1 MYTSVRI
8 NPEKAEK
15 GRRKRWEEDIYKKC
29 RESLTFITLVL
40 CCIISKA
47 VCARA
52 IAFPQVSTTKM
63 ENEMKC
69 HIKSICSRGC
79 LIALAYFLPQ
89 SAQAVDIEGTF
100 TSDSDF
106 PVNVADPSFY
116 TLNGEVYSGGI
127 DSDTNLTVNGVLSSN
142 PTQTN
147 ILTVAAS
154 SVTSGNFTYN
164 LELPASFWVKHVFE
178 VYSYMTF
185 SVENF
190 TLYLRESDTPH
201 PNLIIY
207 TGSNSA
213 LNVRGDFLFSDT
225 RSASNWYQTRLTFNG
240 RGSVNV
246 DGNFTIDSQISKPL
260 TNASNCVNFDVAVQ
274 TFTVGGVLS
283 LNNSNN
289 NNNVFRT
296 SSASAGTFTRTLGG
310 LQITQNGMIQL
321 GGNASA
327 ANTTELILTNSGTSE
342 YIGGLL
348 TKDSDGELA
357 DNKLNV
363 RMAASDAANG
373 RQIMRFTATS
383 GWTLD
388 SNVFSDAAN
397 ALNEVEVSG
406 GRLDMGMYDGMKGG
420 SLMIMGYNNPSE
432 AVFSATGAAADTEIG
447 RVEFDSMSF
456 YRGTVVFDL
465 AETDG
470 DFIKVNGAM
479 TKITGAS
486 PLVLEMNV
494 SAYDLQAWLEA
505 SESDEW
511 SANLMSFAT
520 DGSNVSAEDFTLK
533 LQDGIMGKIT
543 VSELDGVSTLTANL
557 SLVPEPAEVAAIL
570 GAFALLLVARR
581 RRG

>member
-1 MYTSVRI
+1 M
-8 NPEKAEK
+8 
-15 GRRKRWEEDIYKKC
+15 
-29 RESLTFITLVL
+29 
-40 CCIISKA
+40 SKIFPF
-47 VCARA
+47 CAA
-52 IAFPQVSTTKM
+52 
-63 ENEMKC
+63 
-69 HIKSICSRGC
+69 
-79 LIALAYFLPQ
+79 ALWILPQ

-116 TLNGEVYSGGI
+116 TLNGEAYSGGI
-127 DSDTNLTVNGVLSSN
+127 DSDTNLTVNGVLSST
-142 PTQTN
+142 PSSYQ
-147 ILTVAAS
+147 IAIAPS
-154 SVTSGNFTYN
+154 SVTAGNFTCN
-164 LELPASFWVKHVFE
+164 LELPASFWSKCVFE
-178 VYSYMTF
+178 VSGSRVF

-190 TLYLRESDTPH
+190 TLNLRESNTAH
-201 PNLIIY
+201 PGLAF
-207 TGSNSA
+207 TSNTNST

-225 RSASNWYQTRLTFNG
+225 RSSTSWYQTRLTFNG
-240 RGSVNV
+240 NGNV
-246 DGNFTIDSQISKPL
+246 AIDGNLAIDSQISKPSPHGL
-260 TNASNCVNFDVAVQ
+260 NCVNFDVAVQ

-296 SSASAGTFTRTLGG
+296 SPTSAGSFTRTLGG
-310 LQITQNGMIQL
+310 LQITQKGMIQL
-321 GGNASA
+321 NGNVSA
-327 ANTTELILTNSGTSE
+327 VNTTELIFTNSGTSE

-348 TKDSDGELA
+348 TRNTDGELA

-363 RMAASDAANG
+363 RMAASAAANG

-397 ALNEVEVSG
+397 ALNEVEVSS
-406 GRLDMGMYDGMKGG
+406 GRLDMRMYDGMKGG

-447 RVEFDSMSF
+447 RVEFDAMSF

-479 TKITGAS
+479 TKVTGAS
-486 PLVLEMNV
+486 PLVLEVNV

-505 SESDEW
+505 SETDEW
-511 SANLMSFAT
+511 NANLMSFAT
-520 DGSNVSAEDFTLK
+520 VGSNVSADDFTLK

>member
-1 MYTSVRI
+1 MQS
-8 NPEKAEK
+8 
-15 GRRKRWEEDIYKKC
+15 
-29 RESLTFITLVL
+29 
-40 CCIISKA
+40 ISKIFPF
-47 VCARA
+47 CAA
-52 IAFPQVSTTKM
+52 
-63 ENEMKC
+63 
-69 HIKSICSRGC
+69 
-79 LIALAYFLPQ
+79 ALWILPQ

-106 PVNVADPSFY
+106 PVKVADPSFY
-116 TLNGEVYSGGI
+116 TLNGEAYSGGI

-154 SVTSGNFTYN
+154 SVTAGNFTYN

-178 VYSYMTF
+178 VYSYRTF

-190 TLYLRESDTPH
+190 TLHLRESDTPH

-207 TGSNSA
+207 TGTNST

-225 RSASNWYQTRLTFNG
+225 RSSTNWYQTRLSFSGNG
-240 RGSVNV
+240 NV
-246 DGNFTIDSQISKPL
+246 TIDGNFTINSQIPKPSSHSL
-260 TNASNCVNFDVAVQ
+260 NCVNFDVSVQ

-296 SSASAGTFTRTLGG
+296 SPTSAGTFTRTLGG
-310 LQITQNGMIQL
+310 LHITQKGMIQL
-321 GGNASA
+321 NGNVSA
-327 ANTTELILTNSGTSE
+327 ANTTELIFTNSGTSE

-348 TKDSDGELA
+348 TRNTDGELA

-388 SNVFSDAAN
+388 SNVYSDAAN

-406 GRLDMGMYDGMKGG
+406 GRLDLGMYGGMKGG

-447 RVEFDSMSF
+447 SVTFDTMSF

-465 AETDG
+465 AEGDG
-470 DFIKVNGAM
+470 DFIQVDGAM
-479 TKITGAS
+479 TKVTGAS
-486 PLVLEMNV
+486 PLVLELNV
-494 SAYDLQAWLEA
+494 SAYDLQAWIEA
-505 SESDEW
+505 SERDEW
-511 SANLMSFAT
+511 SADLMSFAT
-520 DGSNVSAEDFTLK
+520 DGSNVSADDFTLK
-533 LQDGIMGKIT
+533 LQDGIIGKIII
-543 VSELDGVSTLTANL
+543 SELNGVSTLSANL
-557 SLVPEPAEVAAIL
+557 SIVPEPAAVAAAIGL
-570 GAFALLLVARR
+570 AALAFAARR